1 LQFRAKRQ
9 TVNYKMFFGIFY
21 KNPRTRQESVNIVN
35 IEHERK
41 KNKMRKELKEVR
53 LGDFKKVATLGMG
66 GFARVDLV
74 TLKKEAKQSFALKKI
89 KKRYTKEPMIKR
101 HVVSELEVMD
111 QVKSPFLVSL
121 YATFQDSVYFYIVME
136 VCLGGE
142 LWTLLRD
149 WDYFDDNRARFYGAC
164 VVEALDY
171 LHANNIVYRDIKPE
185 NLLVSTNGYLKL
197 VDFGLAKQFKGKHET
212 YSFCGTADYMSPEVI
227 LEEGHSLSTDYWSLG
242 VLIGE
247 MVIGTPPFTKE
258 TKKQTYESILDGIA
272 FVTFPRYVSTRARN
286 LVTKLCRRR
295 PIDRLGGNGRGVRQ
309 IRNDPWFTGFDWE
322 GLKTQT
328 LQPPFIPKIDSHL
341 DTSNFDQY
349 PADCESTECHDDIWL
364 DFAVSIPEET
374 VYQRDCL
381 HPKDALHKRD
391 LFQSEKAPFLQKVSV
406 DSRRVAQE
414 PIEIFEE
421 AKGDMEKVD
430 VAVDAVFMMDN
441 LVSCDDWEKDF
452 FEAVQVLL
460 DSSQLE
466 ENKSL
471 VLNETCICYVQNC
484 KIFMFCSIC
493 DKKAMLKGV

>member
-1 LQFRAKRQ
+1 
-9 TVNYKMFFGIFY
+9 M
-21 KNPRTRQESVNIVN
+21 
-35 IEHERK
+35 
-41 KNKMRKELKEVR
+41 KELR

-74 TLKKEAKQSFALKKI
+74 ELKNETNKETNQSFALKKI
-89 KKRYTKEPMIKR
+89 KKRHTKEPMIKR
-101 HVVSELEVMD
+101 HVFSELEVMD

-171 LHANNIVYRDIKPE
+171 LHTNNIVYRDLKPE

-247 MVIGTPPFTKE
+247 MVIGTPPFTRE
-258 TKKQTYESILDGIA
+258 TKKQTYEAILDGIQ

-286 LVTKLCRRR
+286 FVKKLCRRR
-295 PIDRLGGNGRGVRQ
+295 PIDRLGGNGRGVQQ
-309 IRNDPWFTGFDWE
+309 IRKDPFFTGFDWE

-328 LQPPFIPKIDSHL
+328 LQPPFIPKIESHL

-364 DFAVSIPEET
+364 DFAVSIPEDTYQKDFET
-374 VYQRDCL
+374 YQRDL
-381 HPKDALHKRD
+381 YH
-391 LFQSEKAPFLQKVSV
+391 SEKAPFLQKVSE
-406 DSRRVAQE
+406 DSGRVSQE
-414 PIEIFEE
+414 PIDIFEVE
-421 AKGDMEKVD
+421 DKVD

-452 FEAVQVLL
+452 FEAVDLL
-460 DSSQLE
+460 IESSHLE